1 MLLLFLSEFKKK
13 TNKHEGNCDCGAKY
27 VGETQRNFSVRIDE
41 HSDTTKVSEPTRH
54 LLEFPRH
61 SFTWNVIT
69 GQHNWRKRK
78 ILEALFIALRKPE
91 LNKKL
96 LAHPIHLFPM
106 GVT

>member
-1 MLLLFLSEFKKK
+1 MFINPNTEISLRFTYIVDTTVTIAFV
-13 TNKHEGNCDCGAKY
+13 NH
-27 VGETQRNFSVRIDE
+27 VGSP
-41 HSDTTKVSEPTRH
+41 TKVSEPARH

-78 ILEALFIALRKPE
+78 ILEALFIALRRPE

-96 LAHPIHLFPM
+96 LAHPIHPFPM

>member
-1 MLLLFLSEFKKK
+1 MGRQLVISFLNDI
-13 TNKHEGNCDCGAKY
+13 TNLKIVFILWYHG
-27 VGETQRNFSVRIDE
+27 
-41 HSDTTKVSEPTRH
+41 
-54 LLEFPRH
+54 
-61 SFTWNVIT
+61 TWNVIT
-69 GQHNWRKRK
+69 GQYNWRKRK